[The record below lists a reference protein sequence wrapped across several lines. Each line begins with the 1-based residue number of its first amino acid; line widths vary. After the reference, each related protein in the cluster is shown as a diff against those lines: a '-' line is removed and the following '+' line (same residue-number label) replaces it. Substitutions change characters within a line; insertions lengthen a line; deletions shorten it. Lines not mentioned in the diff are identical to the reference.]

1 MTWIA
6 PDVVRAEEPFIADER
21 TMLEGWLE
29 FHRTTL
35 LMKCAGL
42 TGEQLAARAVPP
54 SGLSLLGLIR
64 HSADVERS
72 APSLLRCFSL

>member
-21 TMLEGWLE
+21 TMLEGWLD

-42 TGEQLAARAVPP
+42 TGEQRPP
-54 SGLSLLGLIR
+54 VLSRRPGCPC
-64 HSADVERS
+64 SA
-72 APSLLRCFSL
+72 